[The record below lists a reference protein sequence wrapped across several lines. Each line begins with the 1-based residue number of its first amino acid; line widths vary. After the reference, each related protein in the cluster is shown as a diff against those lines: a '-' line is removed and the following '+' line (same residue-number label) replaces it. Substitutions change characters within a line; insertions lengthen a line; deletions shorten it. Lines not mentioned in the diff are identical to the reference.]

1 MFGPGGGGGPVRQT
15 GLTKLVPGDFG
26 GILDRLFDEDLE
38 TWGYPRAGIVAQLD
52 AVTPSGAKKSRS
64 WNRYALERRL
74 LVRLRKN
81 IHHNA
86 FGRLVQRI
94 RFVCEV
100 LLR

>member
-1 MFGPGGGGGPVRQT
+1 MRDSSG
-15 GLTKLVPGDFG
+15 
-26 GILDRLFDEDLE
+26 
-38 TWGYPRAGIVAQLD
+38 VASTRPAFTSAL
-52 AVTPSGAKKSRS
+52 ASLAKQKRP

-94 RFVCEV
+94 RFVCDV